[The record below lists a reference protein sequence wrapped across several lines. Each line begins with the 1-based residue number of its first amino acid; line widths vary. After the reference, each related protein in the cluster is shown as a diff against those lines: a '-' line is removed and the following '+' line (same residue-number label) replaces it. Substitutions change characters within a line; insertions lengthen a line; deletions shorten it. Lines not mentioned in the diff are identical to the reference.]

1 MKTMLPKNLWVRKF
15 LLGTALLIVACIL
28 YNISAVWAG
37 VQTLFGFLQP
47 FLMGG
52 AIAFVLNIPMDF
64 FERHIF
70 QGKRFQSPKWDKLR
84 RGLSLV
90 LTILAALLLIAV
102 ILLVLVPQ
110 LTASVRQVFN
120 KDNFFRIIEWIET
133 NLNQYPFIEEKLL
146 EIATSWQ
153 SQISSLLGTF
163 SERLQDLVGTGFRV
177 VGGVVT
183 GITNFVIGLVFAI
196 YLLLDKARLG
206 MQCRRILLAFLPER
220 LYRKS
225 LEITRLSY
233 QTFSDFISG
242 QCLDAMI
249 LGVMFFITM
258 LLLQMPYAL
267 LVSVIIAV
275 FALIPVVGAFIA
287 CGIGMIFIGLDTPA
301 KALIFLGVFLVL
313 QQIDNNLIYPRIV
326 GGSVGLPGMWVLFA
340 ITIGGAMWGAT
351 GMLIGIPLMSVLYT
365 LLGQLT
371 RSRLRKKGIAPDFAG
386 DESGVPQK
394 LPSVSPAAPPEQS
407 PAQSPAAV
415 PSLPKTNRGKSG
427 KTKGKSD
434 RK

>member
-47 FLMGG
+47 FLIGG

-70 QGKRFQSPKWDKLR
+70 QGKRFQNPKWDKLR

-153 SQISSLLGTF
+153 SQISSLLGSF

-196 YLLLDKARLG
+196 YLLLDKVRLG
-206 MQCRRILLAFLPER
+206 MQCRRILLAFLPEG
-220 LYRKS
+220 LYRKT
-225 LEITRLSY
+225 LEVARLSY

-258 LLLQMPYAL
+258 LLLRMPYAL

-340 ITIGGAMWGAT
+340 ITIGGAMWGAA
-351 GMLIGIPLMSVLYT
+351 GMLMGIPLMSVLYT

-371 RSRLRKKGIAPDFAG
+371 RSRLRKKGIATDFEK

-407 PAQSPAAV
+407 PAKSPAAA
-415 PSLPKTNRGKSG
+415 PSPSKANRGKSG
-427 KTKGKSD
+427 KTKGKSG